1 MDAKTPVADQLIGKQ
16 QRSMRLWMF
25 VSRYGTLAAFLV
37 MAIVLSFVAPGFLT
51 MFNILTILRQIS
63 VLGIMG
69 LGMTLVMAGGGI
81 DLSIGEA
88 ADVGGLV
95 CVALLAQGW
104 GAGPAVLAGLAGGAA
119 MGMLNA
125 TLIAGIGIAPFLATL
140 GVHSMVRSLE
150 MAFTRGG
157 LPIYLNRAM
166 PRPLIFLGRGLV
178 GPIPT
183 QVIVLAVLALAYY
196 VIYHRV
202 TLGRYVTA
210 VGLNREAARLS
221 GVSVNKVTATTY
233 VLASAT
239 AALAGVILAARVS
252 SGQPLAGGAYLLDTI
267 AAVFMGRTISAEGRP
282 NVLGTLVGA
291 AFLGTVVNGMTLLNV
306 VFYMQ
311 TFIKGA
317 LLLGVLALASFARTK
332 RG

>member
-1 MDAKTPVADQLIGKQ
+1 
-16 QRSMRLWMF
+16 MF

>member
-178 GPIPT
+178 GPIPRKSSSWRFLLWRT
-183 QVIVLAVLALAYY
+183 RHLPQG
-196 VIYHRV
+196 HSWSC
-202 TLGRYVTA
+202 VTA

-311 TFIKGA
+311 TFIQGA

>member
-104 GAGPAVLAGLAGGAA
+104 GAGPAVLAGLAGGQLWACS
-119 MGMLNA
+119 
-125 TLIAGIGIAPFLATL
+125 TP
-140 GVHSMVRSLE
+140 
-150 MAFTRGG
+150 
-157 LPIYLNRAM
+157 P
-166 PRPLIFLGRGLV
+166 
-178 GPIPT
+178 
-183 QVIVLAVLALAYY
+183 
-196 VIYHRV
+196 
-202 TLGRYVTA
+202 
-210 VGLNREAARLS
+210 
-221 GVSVNKVTATTY
+221 
-233 VLASAT
+233 
-239 AALAGVILAARVS
+239 
-252 SGQPLAGGAYLLDTI
+252 
-267 AAVFMGRTISAEGRP
+267 
-282 NVLGTLVGA
+282 
-291 AFLGTVVNGMTLLNV
+291 
-306 VFYMQ
+306 
-311 TFIKGA
+311 
-317 LLLGVLALASFARTK
+317 
-332 RG
+332 

>member
-1 MDAKTPVADQLIGKQ
+1 
-16 QRSMRLWMF
+16 
-25 VSRYGTLAAFLV
+25 

>member
-1 MDAKTPVADQLIGKQ
+1 
-16 QRSMRLWMF
+16 
-25 VSRYGTLAAFLV
+25 
-37 MAIVLSFVAPGFLT
+37 
-51 MFNILTILRQIS
+51 
-63 VLGIMG
+63 
-69 LGMTLVMAGGGI
+69 
-81 DLSIGEA
+81 
-88 ADVGGLV
+88 
-95 CVALLAQGW
+95 
-104 GAGPAVLAGLAGGAA
+104 

>member
-1 MDAKTPVADQLIGKQ
+1 M
-16 QRSMRLWMF
+16 
-25 VSRYGTLAAFLV
+25 
-37 MAIVLSFVAPGFLT
+37 
-51 MFNILTILRQIS
+51 
-63 VLGIMG
+63 
-69 LGMTLVMAGGGI
+69 
-81 DLSIGEA
+81 
-88 ADVGGLV
+88 
-95 CVALLAQGW
+95 
-104 GAGPAVLAGLAGGAA
+104 
-119 MGMLNA
+119 
-125 TLIAGIGIAPFLATL
+125 
-140 GVHSMVRSLE
+140 
-150 MAFTRGG
+150 
-157 LPIYLNRAM
+157 
-166 PRPLIFLGRGLV
+166 
-178 GPIPT
+178 
-183 QVIVLAVLALAYY
+183 
-196 VIYHRV
+196 
-202 TLGRYVTA
+202 
-210 VGLNREAARLS
+210 
-221 GVSVNKVTATTY
+221 TATTY